1 MTIRLLLT
9 LRNRFFHF
17 AVVYIPSLC
26 FSHVI
31 GAAWKNL
38 NQQLIPSYHSDT
50 PPDQSG
56 GFFLHPA
63 RLLTFHA
70 ERRVEAVCPEAFS
83 ATAEVS
89 LCPRVPE
96 VAFARMFRAAL

>member
-38 NQQLIPSYHSDT
+38 NQQLVPSYHFKQYRYKHTQILMVRS
-50 PPDQSG
+50 Q
-56 GFFLHPA
+56 
-63 RLLTFHA
+63 
-70 ERRVEAVCPEAFS
+70 
-83 ATAEVS
+83 
-89 LCPRVPE
+89 
-96 VAFARMFRAAL
+96 